1 MKAEAQTSS
10 KGDRWSKPEASPL
23 VRVAEAEAEAGVRAE
38 AEAELASIE
47 REGVNHPEQSRA
59 LKGCWDNTDP
69 SIRLTGPR
77 WPTWPW
83 ACVG

>member
-23 VRVAEAEAEAGVRAE
+23 VRVAEAGAGAGAE
-38 AEAELASIE
+38 AEAELSSVE
-47 REGVNHPEQSRA
+47 REGVNHPEQSRP
-59 LKGCWDNTDP
+59 LKGCWDNKDP
-69 SIRLTGPR
+69 SIRLMEPSGPTR
-77 WPTWPW
+77 PW